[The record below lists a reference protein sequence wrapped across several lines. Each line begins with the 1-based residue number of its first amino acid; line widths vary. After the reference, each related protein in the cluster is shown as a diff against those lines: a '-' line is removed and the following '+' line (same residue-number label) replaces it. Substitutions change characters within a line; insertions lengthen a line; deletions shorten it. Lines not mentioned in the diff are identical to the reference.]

1 MAAAR
6 GPVNSSAARP
16 AWAVQLQYDFHSQKL
31 LSRLANHIAIMLRK
45 AESAV
50 LKTPSILLI
59 PPLILLLILLLIPLL
74 MLLLPPLILLLI
86 PLLLLRERGLTPAR
100 FAWRIRQPLCWG
112 GLAGSGSR
120 LAGLAVAGRP
130 GAGWPHPGA
139 PSYRL

>member
-59 PPLILLLILLLIPLL
+59 PPLIPLLIPLL
-74 MLLLPPLILLLI
+74 MLLLIPLLILLLI
-86 PLLLLRERGLTPAR
+86 TQYYRCVREG
-100 FAWRIRQPLCWG
+100 
-112 GLAGSGSR
+112 
-120 LAGLAVAGRP
+120 
-130 GAGWPHPGA
+130 
-139 PSYRL
+139 